1 MDKKDYLWTDNPAV
15 SGVAVCDTDVL
26 NDCMMHLKY
35 NNTNGLPLFFM
46 LTTDRAL
53 TGEEGV
59 GWALQGSY
67 VTMTYPDAVN
77 MIINEYNS
85 GVSSTYRGI
94 ACKRSVSGRYIADIS
109 KKDDVDELYA
119 TTGVADIYLVDT
131 TNNAFYLPKTKWF
144 TQYTTDI
151 NSLNKYNEAGLPNI
165 TGRAGT
171 IFQSF
176 DSITQGAFTIGTN
189 GWDNKGSTGN
199 SGYCFNFNASRSSA
213 VYGKSS
219 TVQPPS
225 SNKFI
230 YYKVG
235 DVVAGATSAIIDA
248 QEYLAD
254 SLNDI
259 ADAVADGI
267 SSISNASNALSRT
280 QLTNCILEAPN
291 GVATYSGTT
300 ITLKQGLKFLVPN
313 GRNADGSLKNIEY
326 VLSADTSYNAAV
338 ESLTTYTRNIIIFLG
353 SNNVAVSS
361 LSDNIP
367 LYYQE
372 TQPSKFFAGFAYWY
386 NTAEN
391 KVYYSNGNSVFT
403 ESLAIIIGSYTINSS
418 AITALRTDK
427 AVNLLKYSDL
437 SWLTSLSLPSDKKVT
452 LSIPGSNVG
461 FRVVDDGY
469 VQFHNEPGSA
479 VTSGVY
485 NQSSG
490 LSFYTAAPFYEG
502 FVPVKKGDNVSV
514 YYSKLQDPLL
524 TFIYAT
530 GAQE

>member
-171 IFQSF
+171 IFQSS
-176 DSITQGAFTIGTN
+176 DSITQGAFTIGTS

-300 ITLKQGLKFLVPN
+300 ITLKQGLKVLAPN
-313 GRNADGSLKNIEY
+313 GRNADGTLNNIEY
-326 VLSADTSYNAAV
+326 TVQQDMTLD
-338 ESLTTYTRNIIIFLG
+338 
-353 SNNVAVSS
+353 VAVADKWNGIYGLKASGIIDTFAQSEPISIQDEQPSVNKGYWYSPKLNRNYFYQQS
-361 LSDNIP
+361 LSSWEEIKMVLLGKYTFNSNYTSITEFTTINTVDLLKRTDKPDVTSWGYPTNKKIELTIPNPNIP
-367 LYYQE
+367 L
-372 TQPSKFFAGFAYWY
+372 TVPD
-386 NTAEN
+386 N
-391 KVYYSNGNSVFT
+391 
-403 ESLAIIIGSYTINSS
+403 
-418 AITALRTDK
+418 
-427 AVNLLKYSDL
+427 
-437 SWLTSLSLPSDKKVT
+437 
-452 LSIPGSNVG
+452 
-461 FRVVDDGY
+461 GY
-469 VQFHNEPGSA
+469 VQFHNES
-479 VTSGVY
+479 TSSILHGIVNRNGYVASYSNSVY
-485 NQSSG
+485 
-490 LSFYTAAPFYEG
+490 FEG
-502 FVPVKKGDNVSV
+502 YVPVKKGDNVSV
-514 YYSKLQDPLL
+514 YYDKLQNPLL
-524 TFIYAT
+524 RFIYAK